1 MAHPLLILAGME
13 KPPRFVAHRAFAHP
27 LWVGS
32 LLLLLVNDHLLKG
45 AGVLPGWLTGKLS
58 DFAGLFLAPALLAAL
73 LGVRSRRGFFRV
85 HVGLGVFF
93 AALKLWEPAARGFEG
108 AMGWLGVPA
117 RVVVDPTDLLALP
130 ALLASFWLLAPLA
143 EEGRE
148 LAPRA
153 RSSALL
159 LASFG
164 CVATSAPVEPMPPP
178 MPVPVF
184 PPVTGALGL
193 GNDTG
198 SAQVLRVRELKASV
212 ELDCDTVASSPSTFL
227 HAELFAPASTW
238 LVEDQ
243 RVLPLRASLSG
254 NAAWRSRCQALLID
268 GDRLDP
274 RLVFWMLKDY
284 PERSLNSALSQGET
298 GSNQPIFRAT
308 QSGEKMRLEDH
319 KAVYPAPSLL
329 GAEVPEECL
338 LPPPEE
344 ALAWSTPLP
353 HQAVELQAVTIS
365 PDGCVAMDFPARRVY
380 LCGSGL
386 PFPFKAGDT
395 LAFTLEQSAQG
406 ARLTILRASDGTRLV
421 VGRGSS
427 ALLPAG
433 LGGSGQLNPVAGC
446 VGQRIECGGLARP
459 AELPTPEQAL
469 RSGDTL
475 YLDGLRFALLSARY
489 QPVYDGQCTPSF
501 SPSEAYIEWAALLTE
516 P

>member
-1 MAHPLLILAGME
+1 ME
-13 KPPRFVAHRAFAHP
+13 KPPRFVAHRVFAHP

-45 AGVLPGWLTGKLS
+45 ARVLPGWLTGKLS
-58 DFAGLFLAPALLAAL
+58 DVAGLFMAPALLAAL
-73 LGVRSRRGFFRV
+73 LGVRSRGGFARV

-93 AALKLWEPAARGFEG
+93 AALKLWAPAARGFEG

-164 CVATSAPVEPMPPP
+164 CVATSAPVEPFPPP
-178 MPVPVF
+178 APVF
-184 PPVTGALGL
+184 PPVTAALGL

-243 RVLPLRASLSG
+243 RVLPLRASMSKTK
-254 NAAWRSRCQALLID
+254 AWHSRCQALLID

-284 PERSLNSALSQGET
+284 PERSLDSALSQGA
-298 GSNQPIFRAT
+298 GDPLIFRAT

-329 GAEVPEECL
+329 GVEVPEECL

-353 HQAVELQAVTIS
+353 YQAVALQSVTVS
-365 PDGCVAMDFPARRVY
+365 PDGCVAMDFPTRRVY
-380 LCGSGL
+380 LCGFGL

-395 LAFTLEQSAQG
+395 LAFSLEQSAQG
-406 ARLTILRASDGTRLV
+406 ARLTIQRASDGTRLV
-421 VGRGSS
+421 AGRGSS
-427 ALLPAG
+427 ALLPPG
-433 LGGSGQLNPVAGC
+433 LGGSGQLKPVAGC
-446 VGQRIECGGLARP
+446 GGQRIECGGLARP
-459 AELPTPEQAL
+459 AELPTLEQTL

-475 YLDGLRFALLSARY
+475 FLDGLRFALLSARY